1 MERDNAWKSL
11 RKLVE
16 DQIQVYARTRL
27 VKAGVFSEK
36 MAAIM
41 NGYLNGQITNEQVIK
56 ELLDMA
62 REMIEGNRSSE
73 MSQEEL
79 AFYEAISRP
88 EAIKDFYEH
97 DVLVA
102 MTKELTDQ
110 LRRNRTVDWQ
120 YRSDARAHM
129 RMLVVRLLK
138 KYKYPPEG
146 MEAATDTVLKQC
158 EIWADNPDYD
168 ETAAETVP
176 FAYSPLL
183 LENPEARRVADL
195 SR

>member
-1 MERDNAWKSL
+1 
-11 RKLVE
+11 
-16 DQIQVYARTRL
+16 
-27 VKAGVFSEK
+27 VKAGAFSER
-36 MAAIM
+36 MTNVM

-62 REMIEGNRSSE
+62 REMIEGDRSSE

-120 YRSDARAHM
+120 FRDDARAHM
-129 RMLVVRLLK
+129 RMLVIRLLK

-146 MEAATDTVLKQC
+146 MLSATETVLKQC
-158 EIWADNPDYD
+158 EIWADNPDFD
-168 ETAAETVP
+168 EPPAEKPFRYSDLYPEDQEPLMAAEGP
-176 FAYSPLL
+176 PPKPYGS
-183 LENPEARRVADL
+183 
-195 SR
+195 